1 MNQRISKLQN
11 IIVQTIADGNEY
23 DYNSTAKYICVTYLP
38 EYNIT
43 KWILQ
48 NQALP
53 EKFAVSFTR
62 SIHLLIVKGIIYP
75 FKPTIYRR
83 TLKLQLTP
91 KGKELVK
98 KHKITRPEVEL
109 KGYKWI

>member
-1 MNQRISKLQN
+1 MNRISKLQN
-11 IIVQTIADGNEY
+11 IIIQTIADGNEY
-23 DYNSTAKYICVTYLP
+23 GYNSTAKYICVTYLP
-38 EYNIT
+38 EYSIT
-43 KWILQ
+43 KWLLQ

-62 SIHLLIVKGIIYP
+62 SVHLLIATGIIYP
-75 FKPTIYRR
+75 FKPNIN
-83 TLKLQLTP
+83 KLQLTP
-91 KGKELVK
+91 KGKKLVK